1 MGGVCGG
8 RGASDSLGRSPSGG
22 ASVLEVSS
30 WTQYKL
36 QRSESK
42 SLQHQARFPR
52 NLLQH
57 GAACCNGVRHVATEY
72 DMYTLQRSES

>member
-1 MGGVCGG
+1 VGGVCGG

-42 SLQHQARFPR
+42 SLQHQASS
-52 NLLQH
+52 H
-57 GAACCNGVRHVATEY
+57 ATCCNTARHVATEY
-72 DMYTLQRSES
+72 GMYTLQRSES